1 MLSSDHIH
9 QLATKHQTTELNIL
23 REYFQHLFLSY
34 FYQHQET
41 DSILFKGGTA
51 LRIIHHSPRFSE
63 DLDFSAPK
71 LPIPHIE
78 QALQKTL
85 IDLQKENVNPQL
97 EEAKITTGGYLATI
111 SFASPFGIM
120 KILIE
125 ISQRHKSS
133 TGQAVTIVSDF
144 IPPYTLMELTSDQLI
159 AEKVTA
165 LQTRQKPRDFFDL
178 YFILRAN
185 LLSPKQ
191 KHILRHIAP
200 LIETSHLNF
209 ATELKQFL
217 PKSHWPIIRNFP
229 TTLKQEINKFI

>member
-34 FYQHQET
+34 LYQHPET
-41 DSILFKGGTA
+41 NSILFKGGTA

-71 LPIPHIE
+71 LSTHHIE

-97 EEAKITTGGYLATI
+97 EEAKTTSGGYLAAI
-111 SFASPFGIM
+111 SFASPIGTIRV
-120 KILIE
+120 LVE
-125 ISQRHKSS
+125 ISKRQRNSAE
-133 TGQAVTIVSDF
+133 QAVTIVNDF
-144 IPPYTLMELTSDQLI
+144 IPPYTLIGLASDQLV
-159 AEKVTA
+159 AEKITA

-191 KHILRHIAP
+191 KHILHQIVP
-200 LIETSHLNF
+200 LLEKSHLNF
-209 ATELKQFL
+209 ETELKQFL

-229 TTLKQEINKFI
+229 TTLKQEINQFI